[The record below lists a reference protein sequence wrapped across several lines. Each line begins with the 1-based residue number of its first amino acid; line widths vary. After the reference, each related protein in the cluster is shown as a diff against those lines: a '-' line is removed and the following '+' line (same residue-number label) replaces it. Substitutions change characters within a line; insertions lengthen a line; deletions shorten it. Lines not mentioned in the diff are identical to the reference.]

1 MRKIIIGI
9 FLTMFF
15 NISYSNEV
23 ISGFKM
29 PESVA
34 EGLDGSIYLSEIGER
49 DKDKDGKIT
58 KIDKNGVISTVAEGL
73 YDPKGIVFY
82 NNKLYVTDRDAVIEV
97 NLDGSWGV
105 YAGTMSFPKTP
116 VFLND
121 IDVAKNGDLYVS
133 DTGDFNSSGFVF
145 LIKRTGQVSVLFEG
159 NSKIKAPNGILP
171 IANKKL
177 LILDWGGDLLE
188 ANLRNNKIKKIA
200 DGFDGGDGLAYS
212 DGLIYISSWK
222 KGIVYSHKNGVTKII
237 DDNYQAAADI
247 ALSRDKK
254 TLIVPD
260 MKGGTV
266 TLIPIK

>member
-9 FLTMFF
+9 FLAMFF

>member
-1 MRKIIIGI
+1 MKKIITAVL
-9 FLTMFF
+9 LTIFF
-15 NISYSNEV
+15 NTSYSNEI
-23 ISGFKM
+23 ISGFTK

-34 EGLDGSIYLSEIGER
+34 EGPDGSIYISEIGVK

-58 KIDKNGVISTVAEGL
+58 KIDTNGIISTVAEGL

-82 NNKLYVTDRDAVIEV
+82 DEKLYVTDRDVVIEV

-121 IDVAKNGDLYVS
+121 IDVSKNGDFYVS
-133 DTGDFNSSGFVF
+133 DTGNFNSSGFVF
-145 LIKRTGQVSVLFEG
+145 LIKKTGQVSVLFEG
-159 NSKIKAPNGILP
+159 NPKIKAPNGILP
-171 IANKKL
+171 IANKRL

-200 DGFDGGDGLAYS
+200 DGFDGGDGLAYA
-212 DGLIYISSWK
+212 DGTIYISSWK
-222 KGIVYSHKNGVTKII
+222 KGVVYSHKNGVTKII

>member
-9 FLTMFF
+9 LLTIIF
-15 NISYSNEV
+15 NVCYSNEI

-34 EGLDGSIYLSEIGER
+34 EGPDGSIYLSEIGER

-58 KIDKNGVISTVAEGL
+58 KIDKNGRVSTVAEGL

-82 NNKLYVTDRDAVIEV
+82 NDMLYVTDRDVVIEV
-97 NLDGSWGV
+97 SLDGSWGV

-121 IDVAKNGDLYVS
+121 IDVSENGDLYVT
-133 DTGDFNSSGFVF
+133 DTGDFDSGGFIF
-145 LIKRTGQVSVLFEG
+145 LIEKSGKVSVMFEG

-171 IANKKL
+171 IADSKL
-177 LILDWGGDLLE
+177 LIVDWGGDLLE
-188 ANLRNNKIKKIA
+188 ANLKNNKIKKIA
-200 DGFDGGDGLAYS
+200 DGFDGGDGLAYNN
-212 DGLIYISSWK
+212 GVIYISSWK
-222 KGIVYSHKNGVTKII
+222 KGVVYSHKNGVTKII
-237 DDNYQAAADI
+237 DDNYEAAADI

-260 MKGGTV
+260 MKSGTI

>member
-1 MRKIIIGI
+1 MRKIIFGI
-9 FLTMFF
+9 LLTIIF
-15 NISYSNEV
+15 NTSYSNEI

-34 EGLDGSIYLSEIGER
+34 EGPDGSIYLSEIGER

-58 KIDKNGVISTVAEGL
+58 KIDKNGKVSTVAEGL

-82 NNKLYVTDRDAVIEV
+82 NDKLYITDRDVVIEV

-121 IDVAKNGDLYVS
+121 IDVSENGDLYVT
-133 DTGDFNSSGFVF
+133 DTGDFDSGGLVF
-145 LIKRTGQVSVLFEG
+145 LIEKSGKVSVMFEG
-159 NSKIKAPNGILP
+159 NAKIKAPNGILP
-171 IANKKL
+171 IADSKL
-177 LILDWGGDLLE
+177 LIVDWGGDLLE
-188 ANLRNNKIKKIA
+188 ANLKNNKIKKIA
-200 DGFDGGDGLAYS
+200 DGFDGGDGLAY
-212 DGLIYISSWK
+212 DNGMIYISSWK

-237 DDNYQAAADI
+237 DDNYEAAADI

>member
-1 MRKIIIGI
+1 MGKIIFGLLLTII
-9 FLTMFF
+9 FNT
-15 NISYSNEV
+15 SYSNEI

-34 EGLDGSIYLSEIGER
+34 EGTDGSIYLSEIGER

-58 KIDKNGVISTVAEGL
+58 KIDKNGNVSTVAEGL

-82 NNKLYVTDRDAVIEV
+82 NDKLYVTDRDAVLEV

-121 IDVAKNGDLYVS
+121 IDVSENGDLYVT
-133 DTGDFNSSGFVF
+133 DTGDFDSSGFVF
-145 LIKRTGQVSVLFEG
+145 LIEKSGKVNVMFEG

-171 IANKKL
+171 IGDSKL
-177 LILDWGGDLLE
+177 LIVDWGGDLLE
-188 ANLRNNKIKKIA
+188 ANLKNNKIKKIA
-200 DGFDGGDGLAYS
+200 DGFDGGDGLAYNN
-212 DGLIYISSWK
+212 GVIYISSWK

-237 DDNYQAAADI
+237 DDNYEAAADI

-266 TLIPIK
+266 TLISIK

>member
-1 MRKIIIGI
+1 MQTIIIGI
-9 FLTMFF
+9 LLAIFS

-34 EGLDGSIYLSEIGER
+34 EGPDGSIYLSEIGER

-121 IDVAKNGDLYVS
+121 IDVSKNGDLYVT
-133 DTGDFNSSGFVF
+133 DTGDFKTSGFVF
-145 LIKRTGQVSVLFEG
+145 LIKRTGKVSVLFEG

-171 IANKKL
+171 IPNSRL
-177 LILDWGGDLLE
+177 LVLDWGGDLLE
-188 ANLRNNKIKKIA
+188 ANLINNKIKKIA
-200 DGFDGGDGLAYS
+200 SGFDGGDGLAYTN
-212 DGLIYISSWK
+212 GVIYISSWK
-222 KGIVYSHKNGVTKII
+222 EGIVYSHKNGATKII
-237 DDNYQAAADI
+237 DDNYKAAADI

-260 MKGGTV
+260 MKSGTV
-266 TLIPIK
+266 TLIKIK

>member
-1 MRKIIIGI
+1 MRKIITGI
-9 FLTMFF
+9 LLTIIF
-15 NISYSNEV
+15 NVSYSNEI

-34 EGLDGSIYLSEIGER
+34 EGPDGSIYLSEIGER

-58 KIDKNGVISTVAEGL
+58 KIDKNGKVSTVAEGL

-82 NNKLYVTDRDAVIEV
+82 NDKLYITDRDVVIEV

-121 IDVAKNGDLYVS
+121 IDVSENGDLYVT
-133 DTGDFNSSGFVF
+133 DTGDFDSGGFVF
-145 LIKRTGQVSVLFEG
+145 LIEKSGKVSVMFEG

-171 IANKKL
+171 IADSKL
-177 LILDWGGDLLE
+177 LIVDWGGDLLE
-188 ANLRNNKIKKIA
+188 ANLKNKKIKKIA
-200 DGFDGGDGLAYS
+200 GGFDGGDGLAYNN
-212 DGLIYISSWK
+212 GVIYISSWK

-237 DDNYQAAADI
+237 DDNYEAAADI

-260 MKGGTV
+260 MKSGTV

>member
-9 FLTMFF
+9 LLAILS

-34 EGLDGSIYLSEIGER
+34 EGPDGSIYLSEIGER

-58 KIDKNGVISTVAEGL
+58 KINKNGVISTVAEGL

-121 IDVAKNGDLYVS
+121 IDVSKNGDLYVS

-171 IANKKL
+171 IANNKL

-200 DGFDGGDGLAYS
+200 GGFDGGDGLAYA
-212 DGLIYISSWK
+212 DGVIYISSWK
-222 KGIVYSHKNGVTKII
+222 KGIVYSHKNGLTKIM

-247 ALSRDKK
+247 ALSRNKK

>member
-9 FLTMFF
+9 FLAMFF

-145 LIKRTGQVSVLFEG
+145 LIKRTGQVNVLFEG

>member
-1 MRKIIIGI
+1 MRKIIFGI
-9 FLTMFF
+9 LLTIIF
-15 NISYSNEV
+15 NTSYSNEI

-34 EGLDGSIYLSEIGER
+34 EGPDGSIYLSEIGER

-58 KIDKNGVISTVAEGL
+58 KIDKNGKVSTVAEGL

-82 NNKLYVTDRDAVIEV
+82 NDKLYVTDRDAVLEI

-121 IDVAKNGDLYVS
+121 IDVSKNGDLYVT
-133 DTGDFNSSGFVF
+133 DTGDFDSGGLVF
-145 LIKRTGQVSVLFEG
+145 LIEKSGKVSVMFEG

-171 IANKKL
+171 IADSKL
-177 LILDWGGDLLE
+177 LIVDWGGDLLE
-188 ANLRNNKIKKIA
+188 ANLKNNKIKKIA
-200 DGFDGGDGLAYS
+200 DGFDGGDGLAY
-212 DGLIYISSWK
+212 DNGVIYISSWS
-222 KGIVYSHKNGVTKII
+222 KGIVYSLKNGITKII
-237 DDNYQAAADI
+237 DDNYEAAADI

-254 TLIVPD
+254 ILIVPD

>member
-1 MRKIIIGI
+1 MKRIITAIL
-9 FLTMFF
+9 LTIFF
-15 NISYSNEV
+15 NVSYSNEI
-23 ISGFKM
+23 ISGFTK

-34 EGLDGSIYLSEIGER
+34 EGPDGSIYISEIGVT

-58 KIDKNGVISTVAEGL
+58 KIDKNGIISTVAEGL

-82 NNKLYVTDRDAVIEV
+82 DEKLYVTDRDVVIEV

-121 IDVAKNGDLYVS
+121 IDVSKNGDLYVS
-133 DTGDFNSSGFVF
+133 DTGNFNSSGFVF
-145 LIKRTGQVSVLFEG
+145 LIKKTGQVSVLFEG

-200 DGFDGGDGLAYS
+200 NGFDGGDGLAYVN
-212 DGLIYISSWK
+212 DVIYISSWK

-260 MKGGTV
+260 MKGGTI

>member
-9 FLTMFF
+9 FLAMFF

-145 LIKRTGQVSVLFEG
+145 LIKRTGQVNVLFEG

-260 MKGGTV
+260 MKSGTV

>member
-1 MRKIIIGI
+1 MRKIITGI
-9 FLTMFF
+9 LLTIIF
-15 NISYSNEV
+15 NVSYSNEI

-34 EGLDGSIYLSEIGER
+34 EGPDGSIYLSEIGER

-58 KIDKNGVISTVAEGL
+58 KIDKNGKVSTVAEGL

-82 NNKLYVTDRDAVIEV
+82 NDKLYITDRDAVIEV

-121 IDVAKNGDLYVS
+121 IDVSKNGDLYVT
-133 DTGDFNSSGFVF
+133 DTGDFDSGGLVF
-145 LIKRTGQVSVLFEG
+145 MIEKSGKVSVMFEG
-159 NSKIKAPNGILP
+159 NAKIKAPNGILP
-171 IANKKL
+171 IADSKL
-177 LILDWGGDLLE
+177 LIVDWGGDLLE
-188 ANLRNNKIKKIA
+188 ANLKNNKIKKIA
-200 DGFDGGDGLAYS
+200 DGFDGGDGLAYNN
-212 DGLIYISSWK
+212 GVIYISRWK
-222 KGIVYSHKNGVTKII
+222 KGIVYNHKNGVTKII
-237 DDNYQAAADI
+237 DDNYEAAADI

-260 MKGGTV
+260 MKGGTI